1 MPMPY
6 APRML
11 ARPHPT
17 RVSAFAPAWRRAVL
31 IAPLLL
37 ALWHPAGASAACSP
51 ITLDGRSL
59 TLEQVGAVAR
69 QGCGVVLADDATA
82 RAQRAYDLLLAY
94 AKLDRPVYGLN
105 RGVGLNKD
113 QTLFKG
119 GDISPDVR
127 KVSEQFNQNLLR
139 SHSAAYGNEAPQDV
153 TRAAMVIRLNSA
165 LFGGSGLQVA
175 VLRQY
180 AEFLNRGIT
189 PVMFGEGSVG
199 QADITVLAQVG
210 LALMGEGEVY
220 YGGRRMP
227 AAKALE
233 QSGLKPVR
241 PFGKDAL
248 AIVSSNAYGA
258 AIASL
263 AALDAARLLDQADT
277 VAALSLEGL
286 DGNLAPLLAATQMQ
300 RPFDGQR
307 RTAEHLLT
315 LLRGSGLW
323 QSDPKRALQDPLSFR
338 TVSQAHGAAR
348 DMLGLLQRQLQI
360 QINSSDDNPTVALDA
375 QPAPGAQPYEVQFYV
390 TGGPVRGAVLPSA
403 GFDPSAWVLPLQS
416 MSVALSQMAQ
426 LSAQRTLR
434 LTDPAFTGLPRFL
447 SPGHGAIGYG
457 PIQKTVSS
465 LAMDVRTLSL
475 PVVTDVQPQAGNI
488 EDVGTNAPATGRR
501 MAAQID
507 RLTTLLAVELMHAAQ
522 AVDLRQAQ
530 RPGLAL
536 GAGTAALW
544 RDFRKQV
551 PYMAEDRRNDVDIV
565 RATAFLAPAPYPP
578 GDAAIASSS
587 MSSRSWPQNTSPR

>member
-1 MPMPY
+1 MPMLH

-11 ARPHPT
+11 ARPRPT
-17 RVSAFAPAWRRAVL
+17 RVSAFAPAWRRAAVL
-31 IAPLLL
+31 APLLL
-37 ALWHPAGASAACSP
+37 ALWHPAGASAACQP

-139 SHSAAYGNEAPQDV
+139 SHSAAYGSEAPQDV

-180 AEFLNRGIT
+180 AGFLNRGIT

-210 LALMGEGEVY
+210 LAIMGEGEVY

-227 AAKALE
+227 AAEALE
-233 QSGLKPVR
+233 QAGLKPVR

-286 DGNLAPLLAATQMQ
+286 DGNLAPLLAATQAQ

-307 RTAEHLLT
+307 HTAEHLLT
-315 LLRGSGLW
+315 MLRGSGLW

-348 DMLGLLQRQLQI
+348 DMLGLLQRQLQV

-375 QPAPGAQPYEVQFYV
+375 QPAPDAQPYEVQFYV

-447 SPGHGAIGYG
+447 SPGNGAIGYG

-488 EDVGTNAPATGRR
+488 EDVGTNAPATARR
-501 MAAQID
+501 MATQID

-536 GAGTAALW
+536 GAGTVALW

-565 RATAFLAPAPYPP
+565 RATAFLAPAAYPS
-578 GDAAIASSS
+578 GDAATASSS